1 MSKERISDL
10 TKLGAECH
18 RTKWQFDLNEEYQ
31 PTRAEARALID
42 KAFYEIDRLGNLALK
57 MRDEVRKTSRAPSPV
72 DAIRAL
78 KTAMRKE
85 PRVNQQNSDR

>member
-1 MSKERISDL
+1 MKQSQPDIVERISDL

-31 PTRAEARALID
+31 PTKAEARALID

-57 MRDEVRKTSRAPSPV
+57 MRDEAKVASRRSTNTKAV
-72 DAIRAL
+72 T
-78 KTAMRKE
+78 K
-85 PRVNQQNSDR
+85 